1 MISPRVRIQLT
12 DTNQG
17 YLDIAGDADVPL
29 TFSVAEIRD
38 ITRRRGT
45 FSKTIRLAGSK
56 NNHRLLSQL
65 FDVNIVDG
73 TFDINKLQRCIV
85 LDHNIPILQ
94 NAYIQLLSVN
104 KTQTT
109 GNHDQNVEYEA
120 VVKDATADFFTK
132 LGNFELTDLKFKSY
146 DHFLTLDE
154 VSSSWTHTWQDVYKY
169 VMPMIGENDNE
180 YAISEWIPGIYARQ
194 YWDKIFEAAG
204 FRYQWDS
211 IDNDD
216 IQFSKLIIPYN
227 GDKPTVTAEE
237 SRASRVEADTT
248 LVNERTALAPGIKG
262 IVPSIKPSII
272 IPDNEI
278 LDPLN
283 VYNPITGVY
292 TVQNNFDTQSNTS
305 LQVEITCDYELE
317 FVNSSAFEVQT
328 RSFKFLDVGNRFI
341 KLNPYTSVRKKTL
354 VGFTD
359 VLSSPTILEEPS
371 KTQYEARL
379 AERINP
385 NLPPDLSNIT
395 KILPGQTLPVS
406 SGTMKQKITVTD
418 LIPGD
423 QIVPVILCDVDMGLL
438 HWGSP
443 PAWTTSTGVFLR
455 MRVTAFNVKFIP
467 NFNTHQF
474 NATVTLENLVPT
486 KIKQVDFI
494 KSFVTLYNLY
504 ITPDKEDPTK
514 LIIQTRDEYY
524 DSGEAVDWTK
534 KLNKEKDQ
542 TLQFLPELVNKKILL
557 TYKQDND
564 VLNKGYF
571 DNVNEIY
578 GQQEFTFKNEYI
590 KGEDRKELA
599 FSPTPVLHTSFD
611 AFTPGIVGAEP
622 KNNIRLLYDGG
633 LKPCDEWKIVAYDA
647 IDPTQTDVFATYTS
661 YPYFGH
667 FDDPMEP
674 TFDINFGVCDYY
686 FYSTNLWFGST
697 SKTNNNMYNLH
708 WRRTMNQ
715 IDNNKMLT
723 AYFDLNVRDIA
734 NLELNHKVR
743 IDNSWWN
750 INQIIDFNPA
760 KPGPTKVELISIDDE
775 LKLAPFKTRDN
786 ALPSAGVVLRPI
798 QKMQTER
805 LNTLNLNG
813 NNNVIGKSNII
824 SSGSSGV
831 FVGKGNR
838 VLAPLSVVVGDGYT
852 AEKNGLYAGGYFYP
866 SDGDYPE
873 RQLPYIIDGGKDTVM
888 NLSKQNDMDY
898 LDGGKDNVRSMN
910 GDSKQRPIISGN

>member
-109 GNHDQNVEYEA
+109 GQHDQNVEYEA

-146 DHFLTLDE
+146 DHFLTLNE

-169 VMPMIGENDNE
+169 VMPMIGENENE

-211 IDNDD
+211 IDADD

-237 SRASRVEADTT
+237 SRASRVEADIVF
-248 LVNERTALAPGIKG
+248 VNERTRAATNKG
-262 IVPSIKPSII
+262 VPQSIEPSLII
-272 IPDNEI
+272 ASNEI
-278 LDPLN
+278 LDATN
-283 VYNPITGVY
+283 SFNPVSGIY

-317 FVNSSAFEVQT
+317 VVNNSGFTVESRT
-328 RSFKFLDVGNRFI
+328 FKFPEKEMIFR
-341 KLNPYTSVRKKTL
+341 PYASIRKRNL
-354 VGFTD
+354 IGFTE
-359 VLSSPTILEEPS
+359 VLTSPTLLEEAPLS
-371 KTQYEARL
+371 EYEARIQP
-379 AERINP
+379 RQQ
-385 NLPPDLSNIT
+385 
-395 KILPGQTLPVS
+395 ILNGQTYTVS
-406 SGTMKQKITVTD
+406 SGTMKQKITATD
-418 LIPGD
+418 LIGGD
-423 QIVPVILCDVDMGLL
+423 EIVPVILCEADPQNM
-438 HWGSP
+438 HWGAP
-443 PAWTTSTGVFLR
+443 PLFLGVPGVVLR

-667 FDDPMEP
+667 FDDPLEP

-805 LNTLNLNG
+805 LSTLNLNG

-831 FVGKGNR
+831 FVGKNNR
-838 VLAPLSVVVGDGYT
+838 VLAPLSVVVGDGYN

-888 NLSKQNDMDY
+888 NLNKQNDMDY